1 MKITKFKI
9 ILGSSSP
16 RRRDI
21 LTQMGINFDVRVCDE
36 EEKYPKNLKGKEVSE
51 YLAIQKAK
59 FLKGS
64 IKKGELLITSDTIV
78 CNDNIIL
85 TKPRDKTE
93 AFKMLNG
100 LSGKTHKVIT
110 SVCLCSIKK
119 KVVFS
124 DETSVRFSELDDD
137 IISYYIEQHHPF
149 DKAGS
154 YGIQE
159 WIGLIGIDRIKGS
172 YTNVVGLPS
181 SKLFQ
186 KIRNF

>member
-1 MKITKFKI
+1 MKITKYNI
-9 ILGSSSP
+9 VLGSNSP

-21 LTQMGINFDVRVCDE
+21 LTQMGIKFEVRVCEE
-36 EEKYPKNLKGKEVSE
+36 EEKYPENLKGKEVSE

-59 FLKGS
+59 FLKDT
-64 IKKGELLITSDTIV
+64 IKNGELLITSDTIV
-78 CNDNIIL
+78 CNENNIL
-85 TKPRDKTE
+85 TKPRDTTE
-93 AFKMLNG
+93 SFKMLNS
-100 LSGKTHKVIT
+100 LSGRTHKVIT
-110 SVCLCSIKK
+110 SVCLYSTNK

-124 DETSVRFSELDDD
+124 EETSVRFSDLDDR
-137 IISYYIEQHHPF
+137 IITHYIEKHHPF

-159 WIGLIGIDRIKGS
+159 WIGLIGIEEIKGS

>member
-1 MKITKFKI
+1 MKISKYNI
-9 ILGSSSP
+9 VLGSNSP

-21 LTQMGINFDVRVCDE
+21 LTQMGIKFEVKVCEE
-36 EEKYPKNLKGKEVSE
+36 EEKYPENLKGKEVSE
-51 YLAIQKAK
+51 YLAIQKSK
-59 FLKGS
+59 FLKDT

-85 TKPRDKTE
+85 TKPRNKTE
-93 AFKMLNG
+93 AFQMLNS
-100 LSGKTHKVIT
+100 LSGRTHKVIT
-110 SVCLCSIKK
+110 SVCLYSINK
-119 KVVFS
+119 KVVFTE
-124 DETSVRFSELDDD
+124 ETSVRFLDLDDE
-137 IISYYIEQHHPF
+137 IIAHYIEKYHPF

-159 WIGLIGIDRIKGS
+159 WIGLIGIDEIKGS